1 MTVENLTEDNFLK
14 FAMASYTNIHCHG
27 LKEFHEDLI
36 LIKYIKRLFR
46 KYIETGEFEQPRLR
60 LALNHIIIFYNVF
73 EVKAATRILFFKLE
87 PELHSILKTFL
98 VFLNF
103 MPAIVHGIDGQDI
116 KSAELVLINTIIEK
130 LETA

>member
-1 MTVENLTEDNFLK
+1 MIVENLTEDNFLK

-27 LKEFHEDLI
+27 IGEFHEDLL

-46 KYIETGEFEQPRLR
+46 KYNETGEFEQLRLR
-60 LALNHIIIFYNVF
+60 LALNHIIVFYNLF
-73 EVKAATRILFFKLE
+73 EVNAATRILFFKLE
-87 PELHSILKTFL
+87 PEIHAILKTFL

-103 MPAIVHGIDGQDI
+103 MPAIIHGIAGNDI
-116 KSAELVLINTIIEK
+116 KSSDLKLINTIIKK